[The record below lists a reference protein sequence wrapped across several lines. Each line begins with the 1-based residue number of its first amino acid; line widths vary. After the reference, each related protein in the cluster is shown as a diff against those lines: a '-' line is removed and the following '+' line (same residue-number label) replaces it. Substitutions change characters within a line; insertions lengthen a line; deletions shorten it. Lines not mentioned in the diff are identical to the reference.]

1 MQFKNILTLLPF
13 VIVAQAGPFA
23 KRAECGHGRTAQH
36 AQCCVWYD
44 VLDDLQHNLFNEEPC
59 GKNTHE
65 SLRLSFHDAVGFS
78 PRLFAQGQ
86 FGGGGADGSIIAHQD
101 IEMKYDG
108 NKGLKEIVERQT
120 PIGPRH
126 DVAYGDLYAPASS
139 IFFSVE
145 HSLPLYISLEFNSLQ
160 LLVSHTARTYTFI
173 IKAVNLTDTFG
184 SKSGAPR
191 LEFLAGRNKTSQAA
205 PDLLPSP
212 ADSPDKLLDRL
223 GDAGFS
229 ADELV
234 DLLISHTIGGQE
246 FVDPEVPHTPFDS
259 TPETFDTQFF
269 VETLLKGI
277 HGKTN
282 DTVPGEQ
289 PSPLKGEFRLASDSA
304 LARDPRTSCRWQSN
318 INNQQLMQTRFRN
331 VMAKLA
337 VTGHNRDDLVDCS
350 EIIPVPKSL
359 SKKAFLPAGKSLN
372 DIEAACS
379 ATPFPT
385 LTAQPGPET
394 SVHTEFLSISVLGP
408 VETAA

>member
-1 MQFKNILTLLPF
+1 M
-13 VIVAQAGPFA
+13 AQAGPFA
-23 KRAECGHGRTAQH
+23 KRADCGHGRTAQH
-36 AQCCVWYD
+36 AQCCAWYD
-44 VLDDLQHNLFNEEPC
+44 VLDDLQHDLFNEEPC

-78 PRLFAQGQ
+78 PRLFAQGV

-108 NKGLKEIVERQT
+108 NKGLSTLSPNARV
-120 PIGPRH
+120 
-126 DVAYGDLYAPASS
+126 
-139 IFFSVE
+139 
-145 HSLPLYISLEFNSLQ
+145 HSLTLVQRKSSKGKPRLAHDMMSHMEISSNSLQ
-160 LLVSHTARTYTFI
+160 LLVSHTARTSIFTITAFQAI
-173 IKAVNLTDTFG
+173 DTFN

-212 ADSPDKLLDRL
+212 ADSPDKVSKFPTPSPSQSPSLTIAKQQLLDRL
-223 GDAGFS
+223 RDAGFS

-269 VETLLKGI
+269 VETLLKGV

-289 PSPLKGEFRLASDSA
+289 PSPLKGEFRLASDFA

-350 EIIPVPKSL
+350 EVIPVPKSL

-372 DIEAACS
+372 DIEAACP

-385 LTAQPGPET
+385 LTAQPGT
-394 SVHTEFLSISVLGP
+394 WFDS
-408 VETAA
+408 

>member
-1 MQFKNILTLLPF
+1 M
-13 VIVAQAGPFA
+13 VQAGPFA
-23 KRAECGHGRTAQH
+23 KRADCGHGRTAQH

-44 VLDDLQHNLFNEEPC
+44 VLDDLQHDLFNEEPC
-59 GKNTHE
+59 VVE
-65 SLRLSFHDAVGFS
+65 ELVRLYLQPAFDCGVNRFFS
-78 PRLFAQGQ
+78 
-86 FGGGGADGSIIAHQD
+86 GATDGSIIAHQD

-126 DVAYGDLYAPASS
+126 DVAYGDLIQFAA
-139 IFFSVE
+139 
-145 HSLPLYISLEFNSLQ
+145 
-160 LLVSHTARTYTFI
+160 
-173 IKAVNLTDTFG
+173 AVGITNCP
-184 SKSGAPR
+184 GAPR

-212 ADSPDKLLDRL
+212 ADSPDKRSKLMIAKQQLLDRL

-246 FVDPEVPHTPFDS
+246 VVDPEVPHTPFDS

-269 VETLLKGI
+269 VETLLKGV

-289 PSPLKGEFRLASDSA
+289 PSPLKGEFRLASDFA

-318 INNQQLMQTRFRN
+318 INNQQVMQTRFRN

-408 VETAA
+408 AEPTAA

>member
-1 MQFKNILTLLPF
+1 M
-13 VIVAQAGPFA
+13 VQAGPFA
-23 KRAECGHGRTAQH
+23 KRADCGHGRTAQH

-44 VLDDLQHNLFNEEPC
+44 VLDDLQHDLFNEEPC

-78 PRLFAQGQ
+78 PRLFAQGE

-126 DVAYGDLYAPASS
+126 DVAYGDLIQFAA
-139 IFFSVE
+139 
-145 HSLPLYISLEFNSLQ
+145 
-160 LLVSHTARTYTFI
+160 
-173 IKAVNLTDTFG
+173 AVGITNCP
-184 SKSGAPR
+184 GAPR

-246 FVDPEVPHTPFDS
+246 VVDPEVPHTPFDS

-269 VETLLKGI
+269 VETLLKGV

-289 PSPLKGEFRLASDSA
+289 PSPLKGEFRLASDFA

-318 INNQQLMQTRFRN
+318 INNQQVMQTRFRN

-350 EIIPVPKSL
+350 EVIPVPKSL

-408 VETAA
+408 AEPTAA